1 MTPQLSNCHAYDTL
15 VVMFT
20 VTDVL
25 GFDSADGTLA
35 YRDSGGVGTPVVLL
49 HAGFTDFTMFD
60 PQLSALGRHYRVITP
75 DARGHGASA
84 NAAKPFRQVDDL
96 AALLRHLNVNSAVLV
111 GVSMG
116 AMIAIDAAIEYPE
129 LVDGLVVSGRGIGE
143 PEFRDRWSRE
153 VATIQEDAL
162 ARRDVAAWM
171 DAFVCWAAGPDRA
184 LDEVD
189 PGVLAKLRR
198 MAARTLAKHT
208 VPEPDHSIAVADV
221 MTRAQAI
228 RCPVL
233 ALDGVYDSPGLIATV
248 DRLLDAVPNG
258 RRTMIDDAGH
268 YPNMEQPQ
276 VYNRLV
282 AEFLD
287 TVTSTSC
294 GASSATSPQQTASNE
309 MADRTAG

>member
-1 MTPQLSNCHAYDTL
+1 
-15 VVMFT
+15 MFT
-20 VTDVL
+20 ATDVL
-25 GFDSADGTLA
+25 GFDSADGTLT
-35 YRDSGGVGTPVVLL
+35 YRDSGGDGTPVVLL
-49 HAGFTDFTMFD
+49 HASFTDSTMFD
-60 PQLSALGRHYRVITP
+60 PQLSALRHRCRVIAP

-96 AALLRHLNVNSAVLV
+96 AALLCHLDVKSAVLV

-116 AMIAIDAAIEYPE
+116 AMIAIDAAVEYPE

-143 PEFRDRWSRE
+143 PEYRDRWSRE
-153 VATIQEDAL
+153 VATAQAGAL

-171 DAFVCWAAGPDRA
+171 DAFALWAAGPDRA

-208 VPEPDHSIAVADV
+208 VPEPDYSIPVADV
-221 MTRAQAI
+221 VIGARTI

-233 ALDGVYDSPGLIATV
+233 AVDGVYDSPDLIATV

-258 RRTMIDDAGH
+258 RREMIDDAGH
-268 YPNMEQPQ
+268 YPNMEQPAT
-276 VYNRLV
+276 YNRLV
-282 AEFLD
+282 EDFLD
-287 TVTSTSC
+287 TITSTSR
-294 GASSATSPQQTASNE
+294 GAPPATSTEQTASKGTP
-309 MADRTAG
+309 DHTA